1 MNSLAVL
8 SDARNSAEC
17 RDRVLLDLWHPIGA
31 LSQLPSHGEWHDQL
45 LGVPLRIERTAG
57 GAFRATRKDRPDEEL
72 PVQERF
78 SYLWTSLGEPR
89 DLFDIPEAHEADRRL
104 LHAGS
109 IMVHTSAGR
118 GMENFLD
125 MGHFPFVHPGVLG
138 DEPRTEVKDY
148 TVTSSVADHEI
159 WATECVFY
167 QPQAAMDSTE
177 GAEVDYA
184 YRVMHP
190 NCAALFKSNA
200 KQPER
205 FDTVALFI
213 QPLDEEHI
221 RAHMWLCLL
230 DDDSPDWALR
240 RFQVDIF
247 GHDKPILENQ
257 LPRRLPLDP
266 RAETPIRADKTGVSY
281 RRMLSQLG
289 VRYGVIP
296 GAV

>member
-1 MNSLAVL
+1 MSSLAL
-8 SDARNSAEC
+8 RSHAQNSTEC
-17 RDRVLLDLWHPIGA
+17 QDRVLLDLWHPIGSTA
-31 LSQLPSHGEWHDQL
+31 QLPQRGSWQDQL
-45 LGVPLRIERTAG
+45 LGVPLDLERTADG
-57 GAFRATRKDRPDEEL
+57 GCRVTRQDRPDEAL

-78 SYLWTSLGEPR
+78 SYLWTSLGRPR
-89 DLFDIPEAHEADRRL
+89 DLFDIPEAHEPDRRL

-109 IMVHTSAGR
+109 VMVHTSAGR

-125 MGHFPFVHPGVLG
+125 MGHFPFVHAGVLG

-148 TVTSSVADHEI
+148 TVTSSIDDHEI

-167 QPQAAMDSTE
+167 QPQAAMGSTE
-177 GAEVDYA
+177 GAEVNYA

-190 NCAALFKSNA
+190 NCAALFKSNPA
-200 KQPER
+200 QPER

-230 DDDSPDWALR
+230 DDESPDWALR